1 MIELETVRE
10 NVKKNKKRRKKK
22 KKTLSFQFKE
32 DDLRVDKLLKD
43 EKIT

>member
-10 NVKKNKKRRKKK
+10 HVKKRRKKN
-22 KKTLSFQFKE
+22 TLSFQFKE

>member
-10 NVKKNKKRRKKK
+10 NTKN
-22 KKTLSFQFKE
+22 TLSSQFKE
-32 DDLRVDKLLKD
+32 DDLGVDKLLKE

>member
-10 NVKKNKKRRKKK
+10 NVKKKKN
-22 KKTLSFQFKE
+22 TLSFQFKE